1 MTKFSRETFEVRSVS
16 PAKDPHKILF
26 LGWSIA
32 AKTDGTSVR
41 FDSPQRPFFLNA
53 IEAIRPLM
61 AAKGMDLTLVVEYH
75 YVQEMRLLQWSP
87 DDLVNWLKESDIHF
101 ILTHPHQGNPRWN
114 VAEVHAALQ
123 RLKDHPG
130 FPYGVGMDCPVFL
143 QHKYAYL
150 LGVRPFTN
158 PTLAIQLP
166 TVDRTQ
172 ESNGTVRFESSCDH
186 RDFDSTQLRS
196 FLEKYNEGDG
206 WVVKHPFVTMREGLQ
221 WSRTP
226 DHVLRN
232 LAISTAKFG
241 GRIPYTMV
249 QPRLTNRK
257 EYKVVVLN
265 GVASHI
271 IPQCAN
277 GISCEGSAF
286 RCASAGDV
294 MKFAEMAVLCLSRH
308 CPGSQA
314 DGLIRVDVMETKHGN
329 LIVNEFE
336 SLEAVYETPHNA
348 GAEVEGHLKL
358 FLMAYW
364 VRKVE
369 CAFETFTL
377 TH

>member
-1 MTKFSRETFEVRSVS
+1 
-16 PAKDPHKILF
+16 
-26 LGWSIA
+26 
-32 AKTDGTSVR
+32 
-41 FDSPQRPFFLNA
+41 
-53 IEAIRPLM
+53 
-61 AAKGMDLTLVVEYH
+61 
-75 YVQEMRLLQWSP
+75 
-87 DDLVNWLKESDIHF
+87 
-101 ILTHPHQGNPRWN
+101 
-114 VAEVHAALQ
+114 
-123 RLKDHPG
+123 
-130 FPYGVGMDCPVFL
+130 
-143 QHKYAYL
+143 
-150 LGVRPFTN
+150 
-158 PTLAIQLP
+158 
-166 TVDRTQ
+166 
-172 ESNGTVRFESSCDH
+172 
-186 RDFDSTQLRS
+186 
-196 FLEKYNEGDG
+196 LEKYNEGDG

-257 EYKVVVLN
+257 EYKVVVLD

-286 RCASAGDV
+286 RYASAGDV

-308 CPGSQA
+308 CPGSQV

-348 GAEVEGHLKL
+348 GAEVEGHVKL
-358 FLMAYW
+358 FLMSYW